1 MYLGMQITYKA
12 EINEEI
18 VGGLD
23 VIRNE
28 LNETL
33 RRFGFEVPDSRI
45 ETPEE
50 VDSE

>member
-1 MYLGMQITYKA
+1 MYLGMEITYKA

-33 RRFGFEVPDSRI
+33 RRFGFEVSDSRI

-50 VDSE
+50 VNSE